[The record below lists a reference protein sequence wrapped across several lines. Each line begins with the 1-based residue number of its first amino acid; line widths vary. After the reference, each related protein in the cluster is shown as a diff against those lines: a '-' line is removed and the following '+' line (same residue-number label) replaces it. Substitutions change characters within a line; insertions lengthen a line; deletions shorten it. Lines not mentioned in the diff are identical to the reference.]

1 MVLAEG
7 LEPSSPTCKDGALP
21 YKLSEYEK
29 KSEVVPLTQ
38 LRGIC
43 YGLQLTQAVFH
54 LTSKLVLLTGLEPAS
69 PSLQG
74 MCNSQ
79 LYESS
84 IIWSIQRESNPQHQF
99 GRL

>member
-1 MVLAEG
+1 M
-7 LEPSSPTCKDGALP
+7 
-21 YKLSEYEK
+21 
-29 KSEVVPLTQ
+29 PLTQ

-43 YGLQLTQAVFH
+43 YGLQLTPAVFH
-54 LTSKLVLLTGLEPAS
+54 LTSELVLLTGLEPAF

-84 IIWSIQRESNPQHQF
+84 IK
-99 GRL
+99 LL

>member
-1 MVLAEG
+1 M
-7 LEPSSPTCKDGALP
+7 
-21 YKLSEYEK
+21 
-29 KSEVVPLTQ
+29 PLTQ

-43 YGLQLTQAVFH
+43 YGLQLTPAVFH
-54 LTSKLVLLTGLEPAS
+54 LTSELVLLTGLEPAF

-84 IIWSIQRESNPQHQF
+84 IVWSIQRESNPQPQF